1 VLIVFSDGIGFL
13 TFQCLTKMYK
23 MLSSIECIGFEH
35 QKGMIGGTEKQFQ
48 KITGKP
54 LEMLCQNP
62 Q

>member
-1 VLIVFSDGIGFL
+1 
-13 TFQCLTKMYK
+13 